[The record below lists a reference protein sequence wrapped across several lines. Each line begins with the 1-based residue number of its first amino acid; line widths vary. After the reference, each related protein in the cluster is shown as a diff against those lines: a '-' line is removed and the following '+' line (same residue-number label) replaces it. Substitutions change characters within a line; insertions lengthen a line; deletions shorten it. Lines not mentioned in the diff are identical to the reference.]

1 MKIVTDWLHVKP
13 KKKNNSISRTN
24 DNVIINI
31 GVKQIDAEFP
41 MIWIALNV
49 NKKISRGYTQW
60 MKFRVSKVT
69 HCSTYIVSQSY
80 LIRKVDMALSYLF
93 VYGYKALKIWTL
105 NKKSISLDTIFAN

>member
-1 MKIVTDWLHVKP
+1 MFHLDIQNFHCNIHINIFCGVGVGGLYEDCNRLIACKT

-49 NKKISRGYTQW
+49 NKKISRGYTQ
-60 MKFRVSKVT
+60 
-69 HCSTYIVSQSY
+69 
-80 LIRKVDMALSYLF
+80 
-93 VYGYKALKIWTL
+93 
-105 NKKSISLDTIFAN
+105 